1 MSYAPDDDIN
11 TLERMIRDLKR
22 GHLVEQPAAPVRVPA
37 GHVSR
42 SQRRALAK
50 RNDTLRAL
58 ALTPSMT
65 TFCPALGVSLVLS
78 DERYALAALSWWW
91 ATRVSGPGLC

>member
-50 RNDTLRAL
+50 RNGTLRAPRGR
-58 ALTPSMT
+58 A
-65 TFCPALGVSLVLS
+65 
-78 DERYALAALSWWW
+78 
-91 ATRVSGPGLC
+91 